1 MAREVDKRPL
11 TPGFTRADVEGLLG
25 DPDESTAAEYQYLL
39 GVSGN
44 WQDINVLHV
53 YFDEHGNVKGTEIL
67 RH

>member
-1 MAREVDKRPL
+1 MAREVERRSL

-39 GVSGN
+39 GVCGN

-53 YFDEHGNVKGTEIL
+53 YFDEHGNVTGTEIL
-67 RH
+67 PH